1 MRARWYEDRALS
13 RRARARDAGMGMGTA
28 YLCIWRHAE
37 LPNGSFELPMIT
49 KLWLVAAISSLV
61 GPLDGYLNRFGRC
74 APCRSTPP
82 AAYDERQTLTSTVCA
97 C

>member
-61 GPLDGYLNRFGRC
+61 GPLVWLFESLWAMC
-74 APCRSTPP
+74 ALP
-82 AAYDERQTLTSTVCA
+82 
-97 C
+97 